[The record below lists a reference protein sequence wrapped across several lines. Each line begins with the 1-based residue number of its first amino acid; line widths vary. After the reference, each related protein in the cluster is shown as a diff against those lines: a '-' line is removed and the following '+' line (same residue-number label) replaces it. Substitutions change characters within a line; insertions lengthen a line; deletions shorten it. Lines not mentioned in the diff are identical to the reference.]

1 MYLSQEDLPEWV
13 DISDHSGQIRVR
25 VNQTGIPRVE
35 LGMGTKAALEH
46 MPFVSQTQLLLNRAL
61 GEYTTRRFAHQRE
74 LVAAKQ
80 TQPDQSIQV
89 KLSAQERLENLYER
103 TAQTRRRVQAF
114 RDSAHEQSP
123 ATAGRKSRVYVE
135 ARHGLVTLLTVDEQC
150 YASTPV
156 ESLAEE
162 INEAVA
168 AAVTQSAQAGGPLI
182 GVDEHSKEG

>member
-1 MYLSQEDLPEWV
+1 MSQEDLPEWV
-13 DISDHSGQIRVR
+13 DISDHSGQIRVQ

-35 LGMGTKAALEH
+35 LGIGTKAALEH

-61 GEYTTRRFAHQRE
+61 GEYTTHRFALLRKQ
-74 LVAAKQ
+74 AAARHN
-80 TQPDQSIQV
+80 QPDQSIEV
-89 KLSAQERLENLYER
+89 NLTAEERLGNLYAR
-103 TAQTRRRVQAF
+103 TVQTRRRVQAF